1 MPRSPT
7 ALVVDDD
14 ESLVQIVAMILRMEG
29 FEVQT
34 AHNGVDGCC
43 TYFRNPTDWVV
54 SDIQMPELDGLGMM
68 QCIRTLNPRVKT
80 IYMSGEADKFRA
92 VLKQEAQEFGA
103 KVLTKPFSRYSLIE
117 NISGTR
123 AVDSPGV

>member
-1 MPRSPT
+1 MPGSPT

-14 ESLVQIVAMILRMEG
+14 ESLTQIVAMILRMEG

-34 AHNGVDGCC
+34 AHNGVDGYC

-68 QCIRTLNPRVKT
+68 QCIRARNPRVKT
-80 IYMSGEADKFRA
+80 IYMSGEVDKFRA
-92 VLKQEAQEFGA
+92 VLKQEAQEFGV
-103 KVLTKPFSRYSLIE
+103 KVLTKPFSRHSLIE
-117 NISGTR
+117 YISDTR
-123 AVDSPGV
+123 SVDSPGV

>member
-1 MPRSPT
+1 MPRSQT

>member
-1 MPRSPT
+1 MPGIPT

-14 ESLVQIVAMILRMEG
+14 ESLAQIVAMILRMEG

-34 AHNGVDGCC
+34 AHNGVDGYC

-68 QCIRTLNPRVKT
+68 QYIRARNPRVKT
-80 IYMSGEADKFRA
+80 IYMSGEVDKFRA
-92 VLKQEAQEFGA
+92 VLKQEAQEFGV
-103 KVLTKPFSRYSLIE
+103 KVLTKPFSRHSLIE
-117 NISGTR
+117 YISDTR
-123 AVDSPGV
+123 SVDSPGV